1 MQINANLKLDFRE
14 FEVDVL
20 ANSHFFVQH
29 SQDLNVEL
37 RLEPGQ
43 LLQTHIT
50 ESKKT
55 RELHNR
61 KRGRDATR
69 AKWRGRQ
76 MTTMTDDK

>member
-20 ANSHFFVQH
+20 ANSHFFVSH
-29 SQDLNVEL
+29 FQDLNVEL

-50 ESKKT
+50 EIKKLENST
-55 RELHNR
+55 IE
-61 KRGRDATR
+61 KEAE
-69 AKWRGRQ
+69 RQ
-76 MTTMTDDK
+76 EQSGEDDR